1 MVPVPTELV
10 NMLDLLNAHQV
21 AAKQNDAKV
30 KEYKAG
36 AIALMEQTES
46 KSVFYSG
53 HQPSIDSTGGVSVG
67 DTSCRFKATLVK
79 SDTTKV
85 DEARLAEIIGP
96 DVWEKVTVRKLDM
109 GLVDAAVAQGLIS
122 LEQLEEC
129 VSTKPRAPWVKITES
144 PVPED
149 EDDESNPF

>member
-1 MVPVPTELV
+1 MIPVSAELTK
-10 NMLDLLNAHQV
+10 MLDLLNAYQI
-21 AAKQNDAKV
+21 AAKQNDAKI
-30 KEYKAG
+30 KEYKSG

-46 KSVFYSG
+46 KSIFYEG
-53 HQPSIDSTGGVSVG
+53 HHPSVDSSGGVTVG
-67 DTSCRFKATLVK
+67 DTPCRFKATLVK

-85 DEARLAEIIGP
+85 DETRLAEIIGP

-144 PVPED
+144 PVAED
-149 EDDESNPF
+149 EDDENPF